1 MVGCS
6 RVPYGAFAGS
16 LRACAFVV
24 RRPMYK
30 LSFFS
35 YSLYLDASVWTA
47 RFFSLATGRA
57 SGCGETRDGVRGCC
71 DIGADALKEHPRGG
85 AEVLAA
91 GIAAWTRTSC
101 TNSPCCVFHKKCVC
115 VFSPQRPC
123 ICKSSAYSAVAAA
136 AAAAT
141 CPTQNASREKLYY
154 IYSAALL
161 LCCGRV
167 SVPLEY
173 SLQRVESIYTQQQHF

>member
-1 MVGCS
+1 MVSGQNCNRACPEMLHRPS
-6 RVPYGAFAGS
+6 FCINTFGPKMLAQIPSCCTDETISGVVSSKTLNVRLLSPGLSS
-16 LRACAFVV
+16 LRSDRAAKDS
-24 RRPMYK
+24 RHKPYRPR
-30 LSFFS
+30 SEPDHH
-35 YSLYLDASVWTA
+35 SL
-47 RFFSLATGRA
+47 
-57 SGCGETRDGVRGCC
+57 
-71 DIGADALKEHPRGG
+71 KHNPGG
-85 AEVLAA
+85 M
-91 GIAAWTRTSC
+91 I
-101 TNSPCCVFHKKCVC
+101 NM
-115 VFSPQRPC
+115 
-123 ICKSSAYSAVAAA
+123 SAVAAA